1 MARGCEEINSIDYG
15 PLRYKGAVS
24 SPIKR
29 TLIPSVL
36 VNGQPPIFCGKCGT
50 PNPAENQYCR
60 RCGHRL
66 ADDIV
71 EIGDHPESVDNST
84 PISPV
89 EGIDVVRFPLVDP
102 ESGEEIEP
110 EVEPRRQHL
119 DEPPI
124 PVRRGS
130 VILWSLGVHFL
141 IISMLSL
148 MTLVVMAQLTPTLSP
163 GNLQDL
169 LTRSEDV
176 RSRFES
182 DQISRD
188 DAQEEERQILESHGI
203 LRLFL
208 YLSGPVLLGFFVSGL
223 IAGRLWRPRQLLD
236 VGLAG
241 LMLGGLCSLCL
252 FSPLVWPLAF
262 ALSLLGAIVGRRLR

>member
-1 MARGCEEINSIDYG
+1 MARGFEEIISIDYK
-15 PLRYKGAVS
+15 PLRNARPVS
-24 SPIKR
+24 SPVKR
-29 TLIPSVL
+29 TLVTSVP
-36 VNGQPPIFCGKCGT
+36 VNDQDPIFCGKCGT

-71 EIGDHPESVDNST
+71 EIGEQLESPETSA

-89 EGIDVVRFPLVDP
+89 EGIDVERFPLVDP
-102 ESGEEIEP
+102 DSGEEIKP
-110 EVEPRRQHL
+110 VVEHNPRHQDSTL
-119 DEPPI
+119 PP
-124 PVRRGS
+124 PRRGS
-130 VILWSLGVHFL
+130 VILWSLGIHFV
-141 IISMLSL
+141 IISILSL
-148 MTLVVMAQLTPTLSP
+148 TTLVVMAQLMPSLSP

-169 LTRSEDV
+169 LTQSEDV

-182 DQISRD
+182 DQLSRD
-188 DAQEEERQILESHGI
+188 DAQEEERRILESHGI

-208 YLSGPVLLGFFVSGL
+208 YLSAPVLLGFFVSGL
-223 IAGRLWRPRQLLD
+223 IAGRLWRPQQLLD

-241 LMLGGLCSLCL
+241 LMLGGVCSLCL

-262 ALSLLGAIVGRRLR
+262 ALSLIGATIGRRWR